1 MKLLLTL
8 DEKDYTDDMPV
19 FEKKSVRAII
29 EKDGKYS
36 MQLSRKGEYKIPGG
50 GVEENETFT
59 ETLIREVEE
68 EVGLIVKPET
78 IEPIGEILELREDKM
93 CKGQKYVC
101 HSYFYKCEVEE
112 KEIPTRMTASEIEKG
127 FKPVWEKLSRIV
139 SKNDELIKEKWLK
152 RDTEFLRL
160 LLEGKV

>member
-19 FEKKSVRAII
+19 FEKKSIRAII